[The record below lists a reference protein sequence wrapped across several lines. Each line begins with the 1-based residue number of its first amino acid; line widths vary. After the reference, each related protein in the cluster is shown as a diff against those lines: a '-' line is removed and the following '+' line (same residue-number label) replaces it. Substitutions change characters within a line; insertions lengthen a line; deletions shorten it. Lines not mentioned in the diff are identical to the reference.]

1 MNELTK
7 TSPPAVRAPI
17 GVCRET
23 ASGPPRTQRC
33 APDCGSRSEDD
44 CDDSLSS
51 GRRGLIGSWNRAWTW
66 SWAISKV
73 VQTNHLGARLTAFEV
88 PRADRVSRE
97 GVGWTRPSVRIPEHW
112 IVFAALACPPGVTSW
127 ELVARGVILAL
138 PSAIPLSR
146 TASRSLT
153 RAAGSTSG
161 SRPQFAN
168 VPRSAGI
175 RSVPPT
181 RSVRHLAVALDA
193 TGQLAGL
200 R

>member
-23 ASGPPRTQRC
+23 ASGSPRTQCC
-33 APDCGSRSEDD
+33 APDRGSRSEDD

-51 GRRGLIGSWNRAWTW
+51 DRRGLIGSWNRAWTW

-73 VQTNHLGARLTAFEV
+73 AQTNHLGTRLTEV
-88 PRADRVSRE
+88 PGADRVSRQ

-112 IVFAALACPPGVTSW
+112 IVFAAIACPPGGDEL
-127 ELVARGVILAL
+127 ELVARGGILAL

-168 VPRSAGI
+168 APRSAGL

-181 RSVRHLAVALDA
+181 RSVRHLAFALDA
-193 TGQLAGL
+193 AGQLAGL